1 MSANVT
7 YHSVAKT
14 SDLNKGEAKQVVI
27 GKKEIAIYNLD
38 GKFYAT
44 DDICTHAYASLA
56 DGYIEGDKI
65 ECPLHGG
72 AFVISTGKACAPPC
86 TEDLKVYPVK
96 IENGQIMVGVP
107 SD

>member
-1 MSANVT
+1 MSANVI
-7 YHSVAKT
+7 YQPVAKT
-14 SDLNKGEAKQVVI
+14 SDVNPGAAKQVVI
-27 GKKEIAIYNLD
+27 GKKEIAIYNLE
-38 GKFYAT
+38 GKYYAT

-56 DGYIEGDKI
+56 DGYIDGDKI

-72 AFVISTGKACAPPC
+72 AFVISTGKACTAPC

-96 IENGQIMVGVP
+96 IENGQIFVGIA